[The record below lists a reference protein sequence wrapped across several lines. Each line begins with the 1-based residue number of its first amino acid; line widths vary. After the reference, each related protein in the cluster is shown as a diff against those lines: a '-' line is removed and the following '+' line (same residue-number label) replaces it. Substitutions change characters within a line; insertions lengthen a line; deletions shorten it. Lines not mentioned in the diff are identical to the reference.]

1 MKTSP
6 RGNSSF
12 YIVPPIVKD
21 KRSSRVRLSGD
32 VEKIAQGKAISMKSP
47 RGYFVLGF
55 LAASAIWLIGLAI
68 LNGELLRTF
77 MHFSGN

>member
-1 MKTSP
+1 
-6 RGNSSF
+6 
-12 YIVPPIVKD
+12 
-21 KRSSRVRLSGD
+21 
-32 VEKIAQGKAISMKSP
+32 MKSP
-47 RGYFVLGF
+47 TGYFVLGF